1 MEEKY
6 NPEISVRI
14 SMNDYKKEEW
24 LLNLPLY
31 MTEEIRNIVK
41 KEKNDLKMTDI
52 LTDTMTD
59 KELQRLK
66 ILEV

>member
-1 MEEKY
+1 MCDENIFSLKFLLIEEKY

-31 MTEEIRNIVK
+31 MTEEIGNIIEK
-41 KEKNDLKMTDI
+41 GKND
-52 LTDTMTD
+52 
-59 KELQRLK
+59 KE
-66 ILEV
+66 

>member
-14 SMNDYKKEEW
+14 SMSDYKKEEW

-31 MTEEIRNIVK
+31 MTEEIGNIIEKV
-41 KEKNDLKMTDI
+41 KND
-52 LTDTMTD
+52 
-59 KELQRLK
+59 KE
-66 ILEV
+66 

>member
-6 NPEISVRI
+6 NLEIPARI

-31 MTEEIRNIVK
+31 MTEEIGNIVK
-41 KEKNDLKMTDI
+41 KEKNNKG
-52 LTDTMTD
+52 
-59 KELQRLK
+59 
-66 ILEV
+66 

>member
-6 NPEISVRI
+6 YLEIT

-31 MTEEIRNIVK
+31 MTEEIGNIIEK
-41 KEKNDLKMTDI
+41 GKND
-52 LTDTMTD
+52 
-59 KELQRLK
+59 KE
-66 ILEV
+66 

>member
-6 NPEISVRI
+6 CLEISART

-31 MTEEIRNIVK
+31 MTEEIGNIIEK
-41 KEKNDLKMTDI
+41 GKND
-52 LTDTMTD
+52 
-59 KELQRLK
+59 KE
-66 ILEV
+66 

>member
-6 NPEISVRI
+6 NLEISVRI

-31 MTEEIRNIVK
+31 MTEEIGNIVK
-41 KEKNDLKMTDI
+41 KEKNDKG
-52 LTDTMTD
+52 
-59 KELQRLK
+59 
-66 ILEV
+66 

>member
-6 NPEISVRI
+6 YLEISART

-31 MTEEIRNIVK
+31 MAEEIGNIVE
-41 KEKNDLKMTDI
+41 KERNDKG
-52 LTDTMTD
+52 
-59 KELQRLK
+59 
-66 ILEV
+66 

>member
-6 NPEISVRI
+6 YLEIT
-14 SMNDYKKEEW
+14 SMNDYKKEE
-24 LLNLPLY
+24 
-31 MTEEIRNIVK
+31 MVVKFTVVTEEIGNIVK

-52 LTDTMTD
+52 LTDKMTD

-66 ILEV
+66 ILRRIF

>member
-6 NPEISVRI
+6 NPKISVRI

-31 MTEEIRNIVK
+31 MTEEIGNIVR
-41 KEKNDLKMTDI
+41 KEKNDKG
-52 LTDTMTD
+52 
-59 KELQRLK
+59 
-66 ILEV
+66 

>member
-6 NPEISVRI
+6 YLEILART

-31 MTEEIRNIVK
+31 MAEEIGNVVEKERN
-41 KEKNDLKMTDI
+41 
-52 LTDTMTD
+52 D
-59 KELQRLK
+59 KG
-66 ILEV
+66 